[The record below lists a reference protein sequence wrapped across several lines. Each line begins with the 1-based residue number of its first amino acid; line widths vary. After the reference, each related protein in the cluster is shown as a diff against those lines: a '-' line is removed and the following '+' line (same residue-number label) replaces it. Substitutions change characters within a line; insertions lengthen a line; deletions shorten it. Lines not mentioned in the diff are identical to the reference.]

1 MIPLGSPAHAAVVA
15 SATGFGPEYLMVPE
29 DLGTPMPNSDGP
41 NCPDMVR
48 ADMAYIPIAEGGEI
62 FSVGSIG
69 FVGAMAWIGFH
80 IARRGYSTMR
90 SLSLSRE
97 RARREWNSRSNHKA
111 PRGRFARHKDVGAI
125 PSRPDPSR
133 DRRWNPCR
141 CHSRVLAS
149 RTAVELSTRQLEA
162 LGLIVKR
169 GTLVDATM
177 IAAAVKRPPP

>member
-69 FVGAMAWIGFH
+69 FVGAMAWIGFQNST
-80 IARRGYSTMR
+80 ARLLDNALAEFVKRTSA
-90 SLSLSRE
+90 
-97 RARREWNSRSNHKA
+97 AR
-111 PRGRFARHKDVGAI
+111 
-125 PSRPDPSR
+125 
-133 DRRWNPCR
+133 
-141 CHSRVLAS
+141 
-149 RTAVELSTRQLEA
+149 VELEIQ
-162 LGLIVKR
+162 
-169 GTLVDATM
+169 
-177 IAAAVKRPPP
+177 P